1 MNSQTFPDDVPL
13 LLAVLPRPMK
23 RLLEHQDHSVLLE
36 IVMDLGRIPEAR
48 SMEGVMTLGDQAVTR
63 ADLDHV
69 IHAVGE
75 FGDDNRAGIENTLHR
90 ISAIR
95 NRRGEVTG
103 LTLRVG
109 RAISGTIDAIR
120 DLIESGRSLLLLGRP
135 GVGKTTRLRE
145 TARLLA
151 DELGK
156 RVIVI
161 DTSNEIGGDGDIPH
175 PAIGRARRM
184 QVRRT
189 SHQHAVMI
197 EAVENHMPEVIVVDE
212 IGTEAETLA
221 ARTIA
226 ERGVQLIGTAH
237 GVTLENLV
245 MNPTLSD
252 LVGGVQTVVLG
263 DDEARMRGTQ
273 KTVTERR
280 TSPTFDAVVEIV
292 DYDRLVVHHDTA
304 AAVDRILR
312 GRPAAGLEL
321 GPRGEQTTLPPRP
334 QVMQASRT
342 AVADYEHSFPE
353 ASLSADRP
361 PARLY
366 PYGVSRDQLERVIR
380 ELRLDVRTVM
390 RPERADAVIALRSRA
405 EDGRLRRVLAETGL
419 PLHLVRKNTSAQ
431 LRRVLQDI
439 FAVLPGS
446 RRSDVEAALHEAR
459 SGIARARNE
468 GIEVALSPRSARLR
482 RLQHRVVIRE
492 HMVAESRGREPGR
505 HLVIYPGEEEL
516 SSLGT

>member
-1 MNSQTFPDDVPL
+1 M
-13 LLAVLPRPMK
+13 
-23 RLLEHQDHSVLLE
+23 
-36 IVMDLGRIPEAR
+36 
-48 SMEGVMTLGDQAVTR
+48 
-63 ADLDHV
+63 
-69 IHAVGE
+69 
-75 FGDDNRAGIENTLHR
+75 
-90 ISAIR
+90 
-95 NRRGEVTG
+95 
-103 LTLRVG
+103 
-109 RAISGTIDAIR
+109 
-120 DLIESGRSLLLLGRP
+120 
-135 GVGKTTRLRE
+135 
-145 TARLLA
+145 
-151 DELGK
+151 
-156 RVIVI
+156 
-161 DTSNEIGGDGDIPH
+161 
-175 PAIGRARRM
+175 
-184 QVRRT
+184 
-189 SHQHAVMI
+189 QHAVMI

-321 GPRGEQTTLPPRP
+321 GPRGDSDDIAPKAAGHAGFASLPF
-334 QVMQASRT
+334 
-342 AVADYEHSFPE
+342 ADYEHSFHE
-353 ASLSADRP
+353 SSLSADRP

-390 RPERADAVIALRSRA
+390 RPERADAVIALRSRC
-405 EDGRLRRVLAETGL
+405 GGWTTETGFWLRPAL

-446 RRSDVEAALHEAR
+446 SRSDVEAALHEAR

-468 GIEVALSPRSARLR
+468 GV
-482 RLQHRVVIRE
+482 
-492 HMVAESRGREPGR
+492 
-505 HLVIYPGEEEL
+505 
-516 SSLGT
+516 